1 MGNIT
6 LNEKVHLTMTNWQYK
21 GLIIY
26 RDNAGDFYIDFHNG
40 IHRVNLSD
48 LPKTI
53 QYDESNPVKDY
64 TIHGKI
70 GRDQE

>member
-1 MGNIT
+1 MSK
-6 LNEKVHLTMTNWQYK
+6 LHLTTTNWKYK
-21 GLIIY
+21 DLRIY
-26 RDNAGDFYIDFHNG
+26 QDDTGNFYIAFQGG
-40 IHRVNLSD
+40 IYPINFSD

-53 QYDESNPVKDY
+53 QYDKSSPVKNY